1 MSNLIK
7 TINVDSFDMI
17 RQADVKVVREL
28 YIPAGSKTAEPNV
41 VAKIIVND
49 KYVHTFSPRSRVSQA
64 LQVMKPEDL
73 QARLNGGSF
82 FFINGEMI
90 DFRDNQYNE
99 QGGFIHTVQS
109 IEKLIELV
117 GVRQIS
123 NRDRKALGIKTHGEL
138 VLSGVYN
145 TQEIV
150 VPRFL
155 EGGQFQA
162 SLMYNWNPFHSD
174 VKGVFE
180 LVRVICTNGMV
191 GLCDSMNTR
200 VPIINDW
207 EQNLDIAAHQIQ
219 SRIGDRVKGRLEQ
232 MDGERATVAECQQLA
247 EHAMKRLTQNEMPAK
262 ERSLLQ
268 TIYKVVN
275 PTFHMVKYYTNNVFG
290 NRDVGAQMASHL
302 SKLTAFNAATELYSH
317 TQETD
322 SSTGRA
328 LQLFANNM
336 LFAARNQGKKMLDG
350 VKNVL
355 SSPFNDPAA
364 AFIGKMSEQT
374 NKVG

>member
-1 MSNLIK
+1 MRNLIVP
-7 TINVDSFDMI
+7 INIESFDMI
-17 RQADVKVVREL
+17 RDADVKVEREL
-28 YIPAGSKTAEPNV
+28 YIPAGSKTGVAQV
-41 VAKIIVND
+41 AAKIIVND
-49 KYVHTFSPRSRVSQA
+49 KHVHTFSPRSRVSQA
-64 LQVMKPEDL
+64 LLVMKPEDL

-90 DFRDNQYNE
+90 DFRDNQY
-99 QGGFIHTVQS
+99 GGFVHTDQS

-117 GVRQIS
+117 GVRKIS
-123 NRDRKALGIKTHGEL
+123 DHDRKALGIKTHSDL

-150 VPRFL
+150 VPKFL
-155 EGGQFQA
+155 EGGNFHA

-207 EQNLDIAAHQIQ
+207 EQNMDIAARQIQ
-219 SRIGDRVKGRLEQ
+219 NRIGARVKDRLEI
-232 MDGERATVAECQQLA
+232 MDDERATVTECQQLA
-247 EHAMKRLTQNEMPAK
+247 EHALKRLTQNEMPEK

-268 TIYKVVN
+268 TIYRVVN
-275 PTFHMVKYYTNNVFG
+275 PAFHMVKYYTNNVFG
-290 NRDVGAQMASHL
+290 NRDVGAQMGSHL
-302 SKLTAFNAATELYSH
+302 SKLTAFNAATEMYSH

-322 SSTGRA
+322 ASTGRA
-328 LQLFANNM
+328 LQLFANNL
-336 LFAARNQGKKMLDG
+336 LFAAKNQGKKVLDG
-350 VKNVL
+350 AKNIL
-355 SSPFNDPAA
+355 RSPFNDPAQ
-364 AFIGKMSEQT
+364 AF
-374 NKVG
+374 VGEMTQETKNVG